1 MHKRNKGI
9 FKIHSS
15 NKVIWILK
23 QVATTLIV
31 NKRIKHPKVTYEHRV
46 EEKQVGRGN
55 DSKKVEQAGIAFD
68 PVASDDISYLVS
80 LFVSYLVTM
89 PMCS

>member
-1 MHKRNKGI
+1 MNIR
-9 FKIHSS
+9 
-15 NKVIWILK
+15 
-23 QVATTLIV
+23 
-31 NKRIKHPKVTYEHRV
+31 HRV

-55 DSKKVEQAGIAFD
+55 DSKKLEQAGIAFD

-80 LFVSYLVTM
+80 LFVNYLVTK